1 MRKIFCYTDSLLDL
15 FYKDFERDCS
25 KFFRASK
32 VGLEHMDTV
41 FEIKGEKYKI
51 VGQVD
56 SREMACRNLDTSSVW
71 AIDRIEVQR
80 AILGETNVDFTKDR
94 SRKLK
99 PLSETKR

>member
-1 MRKIFCYTDSLLDL
+1 MRKIFCYTDSLLEL

-41 FEIKGEKYKI
+41 FQIGGENYKI
-51 VGQVD
+51 IGQVD
-56 SREMACRNLDTSSVW
+56 GREMACRNLDTGGVW

-99 PLSETKR
+99 PLDSVK